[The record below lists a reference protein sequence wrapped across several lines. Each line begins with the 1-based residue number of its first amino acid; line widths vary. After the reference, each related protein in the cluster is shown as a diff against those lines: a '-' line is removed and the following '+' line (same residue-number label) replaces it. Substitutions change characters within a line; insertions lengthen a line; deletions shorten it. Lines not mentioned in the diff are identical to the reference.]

1 VAGVTDACYL
11 TAVEQSR
18 LLRRSEISAVELL
31 EAHLAQ
37 IERTNPAV
45 NAIVTLVPELA
56 RERAAAADARLRRGE
71 PAGPLE
77 GLPVAHKDLVLT
89 AGIRTTMGSPIYADW
104 VPEESSLVY
113 ERMREAGGVT
123 VGKTNTPEFGAG
135 SQTFNPVFGA
145 TRNPY
150 DLTKTC
156 GGSSGGAAVALA
168 CGMVPLA
175 DGSDLAS
182 SLRNPASFCNVVGFR
197 PSPGRVPVWPSLD
210 PWSPLSVEGPMARTV
225 ADVALLLSAVAGPD
239 ERCPLSLPEAGDAF
253 AAPLDHDAAGARIA
267 WSPDAGG
274 LPVEPAVRE
283 ALGAVPGVLEA
294 LGCEIVDAFP
304 DLSDSPEVFSTLR
317 ALGFELNLGRLYD
330 ERRDDLKETIRWNVE
345 LARRLSA
352 ADVATAMRL
361 HAEIVERMRR
371 FMEGVDALA
380 LPTCQ
385 VTPFDIAL
393 EWPRDVAGTP
403 MQSYIE
409 WMRSCSDVTVTG
421 CPAISVPAGF
431 TPEGLPVG
439 LQLVG
444 RHGGDL
450 ALLRLAHAFEQATG
464 AGDRRPP
471 LPER

>member
-1 VAGVTDACYL
+1 MTDVCFL
-11 TAVEQSR
+11 PAVEQAR
-18 LLRRSEISAVELL
+18 LLRSGQLSAVELL

-37 IERTNPAV
+37 IERINPSV
-45 NAIVTLVPELA
+45 NAIVTLVPDIA
-56 RERAAAADARLRRGE
+56 RERAAAADDRLRRGE
-71 PAGPLE
+71 PAGLLD

-104 VPEESSLVY
+104 VPEESSLIY
-113 ERMREAGGVT
+113 ERIQAAGGVT

-150 DLTKTC
+150 DLSKTC
-156 GGSSGGAAVALA
+156 GGSSGGAAVAVA

-182 SLRNPASFCNVVGFR
+182 SLRNPASFCNVVGLR

-210 PWSPLSVEGPMARTV
+210 PWSPLPVEGPMARTV

-239 ERCPLSLPEAGDAF
+239 ERCPLSLPQAGGTF
-253 AAPLDHDAAGARIA
+253 APPLEPIVAGARIA
-267 WSPDAGG
+267 WSPNAGG
-274 LPVEPAVRE
+274 LPVEPPVRE
-283 ALGAVPGVLEA
+283 ALAQVPAVLER

-304 DLSDSPEVFSTLR
+304 DLSDAPDVFSTLR
-317 ALGFELNLGRLYD
+317 AVGFELSLGRLYD
-330 ERRDDLKETIRWNVE
+330 ERGDQLKETIRWNIEV
-345 LARRLSA
+345 ARRQTA
-352 ADVATAMRL
+352 ADVARAMRA

-371 FMEGVDALA
+371 FMTRVDAIA
-380 LPTCQ
+380 LPVCQ
-385 VTPFDIAL
+385 VTPFDIDV
-393 EWPRDVAGTP
+393 EWPREVAGVQ

-409 WMRSCSDVTVTG
+409 WMRSCSDITVTG

-431 TPEGLPVG
+431 TADGLPVG

-444 RHGGDL
+444 RHGADL
-450 ALLRLAHAFEQATG
+450 ALLRLAHAFEQATRTG
-464 AGDRRPP
+464 ERRPVATS
-471 LPER
+471 